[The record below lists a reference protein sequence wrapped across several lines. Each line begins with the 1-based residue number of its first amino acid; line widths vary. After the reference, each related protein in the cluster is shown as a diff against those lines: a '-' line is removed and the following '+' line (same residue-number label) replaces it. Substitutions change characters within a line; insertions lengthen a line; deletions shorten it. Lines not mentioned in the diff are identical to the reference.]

1 MTNKN
6 KLEKDLLIIQTDL
19 KNIANDIQISKEPL
33 GESARLIAILGN
45 VEQSIIKAIK
55 KVQEK
60 GNAIPK
66 QSDIRPART

>member
-1 MTNKN
+1 MKNKN
-6 KLEKDLLIIQTDL
+6 KLEKDLLIIKTDL
-19 KNIANDIQISKEPL
+19 KNIANDIQISNEPL

-66 QSDIRPART
+66 QSEIRPART